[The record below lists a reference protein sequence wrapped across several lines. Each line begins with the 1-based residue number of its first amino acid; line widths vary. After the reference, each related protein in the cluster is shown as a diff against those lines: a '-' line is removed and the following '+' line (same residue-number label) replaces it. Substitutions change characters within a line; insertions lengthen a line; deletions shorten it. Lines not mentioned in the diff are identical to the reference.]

1 MKIESIVT
9 IKKELQHLPKEDLL
23 ELCLRLG
30 KFKKENKALL
40 TYLLFEAHDEDG
52 YVTSVK
58 TSLDELFDGINT
70 DSYFYMK
77 KTIRKIVRQIRVYSR
92 YSNKK
97 STEVELLLYFC
108 EQLNNLKPSIHRNKT
123 LSNLYQRQILA
134 LKKKIRVLHEDLQ
147 YDYNLQLEALQ

>member
-52 YVTSVK
+52 YVASVK

-77 KTIRKIVRQIRVYSR
+77 KTIRKILRQIRVYSR

-97 STEVELLLYFC
+97 STEVELLVYFC
-108 EQLNNLKPSIHRNKT
+108 EQLNELKPSIHRNKT